1 MALIDVETT
10 FKFEIVDAG
19 VGITKNG
26 FPQWVAALRAVEAW
40 DDEGQTWVD
49 WSGEEANE
57 ITAYLTL
64 MGKNGETLNVRQLMN
79 AIGWSGTS
87 FQELNDMDLSSV
99 IIQGR
104 VEAKTYEDKTTLQVV
119 WIDEE
124 NAEPGRTLKKLDSEE
139 IKKLDAQ
146 FKGLLSA
153 AKVKTPTK
161 ATKPSA
167 PPKVK
172 KKPIKDMKKVQVPP
186 PETMAPLPKAGDSV
200 SYSDVPVGK
209 CTRQEAWNAVID
221 LRTDDISDSELAE
234 TWLKAI
240 KDVTGKTNQD
250 EVTEEEWFRIRET
263 VLDSIGK
270 F

>member
-26 FPQWVAALRAVEAW
+26 FPQWVAVLRAVEAW
-40 DDEGQTWVD
+40 DSEEQVWTD

-64 MGKNGETLNVRQLMN
+64 MGKTGETLNVRQLMN
-79 AIGWSGTS
+79 AIGWSGAS
-87 FQELNDMDLSSV
+87 FQELNDMDLSSI

-104 VEAKTYEDKTTLQVV
+104 VEARTYEGKTTFQVA
-119 WIDEE
+119 WIDEK
-124 NAEPGRTLKKLDSEE
+124 NAEPGRAVKKLNSEE

-146 FKGLLSA
+146 FKGLLSG
-153 AKVKTPTK
+153 AKVKTPVK
-161 ATKPSA
+161 AAKPSI

-172 KKPIKDMKKVQVPP
+172 KKPLKNMAKAQVPLPEIPISP
-186 PETMAPLPKAGDSV
+186 PEASAPLSN
-200 SYSDVPVGK
+200 SNILIGK
-209 CTRQEAWNAVID
+209 CTRQEAWNTVVE
-221 LRTDDISDSELAE
+221 LRTDDISDSKLAE
-234 TWLKAI
+234 IWLKTI
-240 KDVTGKTNQD
+240 KDVTGKTKQD
-250 EVTEEEWFRIRET
+250 EVTEEEWFQIRET
-263 VLDSIGK
+263 VLDSVGK